1 MRNLNLYTFF
11 LLTILFS
18 SVAFGQKNSFKNITI
33 KDGLPQ
39 SDILDAVQDS
49 IGYIWFATQGGG
61 IAKYD
66 GKKFKIYNQNNGLL
80 SNYSNALL
88 INKNQLF
95 VGTDNGLSVLNKE
108 VFTNYKSPKIN
119 TISVLNGSIFL
130 GTEEGVYA
138 FKNDYVIPIKL
149 NLKIDLSKIISITY
163 QNSYYW
169 IETAQNLWKLKTLSN
184 PKTINKASKK
194 ERFTYL
200 SKARNLLNKYQKLD
214 KFKSSKLSKAFID
227 NTQTT
232 WLLSKGNGVYQ
243 SIKSNFKHLNL
254 INTKKIGK
262 IVSIHKTIDAIW
274 FSDSNSI
281 FKKDSTNYYL
291 IDTQDYQF
299 QTTAISSDQNN
310 NLWIG
315 SKNKGIYIFRRIKDS
330 TLNNNYYKI
339 ERLHHN
345 NGLPS
350 NQITSIKIEENVIW
364 LSTRKNGIVKL
375 EYDFDNEF
383 VKNIRVFNKNNGI
396 KDVDF
401 TTTLLHEDKLW
412 YGTKNGALGFIK
424 NNTITHFS
432 NTTVQKTAISSLAI
446 KNNKLLIG
454 TLGQGLYYLE
464 NEKINQLKP
473 YNNNFLT
480 SLNVYQILVDHSN
493 NVWVGSEKGL
503 DRLVFEKNLIQDVK
517 HYNANDGFLGIE
529 TSLNTSIEANNS
541 LWFGTTN
548 GISEY
553 TSSIN
558 KNSKNNPTLF
568 FEDITIDNILLEN
581 YKSVIISDVL
591 QLKPLQNNISFS
603 YKSIDLNHPD
613 RINYQWK
620 LNDQHSKW
628 TKENKVNFANLK
640 SGHYTLSIKAKN
652 SENLIS
658 ESKIFQFYIDKP
670 LYSKTWFLGVSA
682 FILLLVILTITTSYT
697 NSLNKKNKEEVAKLR
712 LENHLINLEQK
723 ALQLQMN
730 PHFIFNVLNSIK
742 ALGNKKDTEELN
754 NTINIFASLLR
765 AILHNSRKEE
775 ISLSEEINTLK
786 NYIDLENKMT
796 SVPFNYSVENNIATF
811 YLEEILIPPMLF
823 QPFIENSIK
832 HGFSGLEKV
841 GCITIEFS
849 NKNNQLICKIK
860 DNGIG
865 LSKKKSNSNTH
876 KSVAL
881 KLTKERIKSIS
892 KYSSLEISEIIK
904 EGQIQGTIVIIRIPL
919 KTDF

>member
-11 LLTILFS
+11 LSTILFS
-18 SVAFGQKNSFKNITI
+18 SVVFGQKNSFKNITI

-66 GKKFKIYNQNNGLL
+66 GKKFKVYNQNNGLL

-88 INKNQLF
+88 INKNQLL

-169 IETAQNLWKLKTLSN
+169 IETAKNLWKLKTLSN

-194 ERFTYL
+194 EHFTYL
-200 SKARNLLNKYQKLD
+200 SKVRNLLNQHQNLD
-214 KFKSSKLSKAFID
+214 RFKNTKLSKAFID
-227 NTQTT
+227 NTQNI

-254 INTKKIGK
+254 INTIKIGE
-262 IVSIHKTIDAIW
+262 IVAIHKTIDAIW

-281 FKKDSTNYYL
+281 FKKDSANYNL

-299 QTTAISSDQNN
+299 KTTAISSDQNN

-330 TLNNNYYKI
+330 TLKINYKI
-339 ERLHHN
+339 ERLHRN

-350 NQITSIKIEENVIW
+350 NQITSIKIQKNVIW

-383 VKNIRVFNKNNGI
+383 VKNIRVFNKNNGV

-401 TTTLLHEDKLW
+401 TTTLIHKDKFW
-412 YGTKNGALGFIK
+412 YGTKNGALGYIK
-424 NNTITHFS
+424 NNTVTHFS

-464 NEKINQLKP
+464 NEKINQLNP

-480 SLNVYQILVDHSN
+480 SLNVYQILVDQSN

-503 DRLVFEKNLIQDVK
+503 DRLVFEKNLIKNVK
-517 HYNANDGFLGIE
+517 HYNVNDGFLGIE

-541 LWFGTTN
+541 LWFGTKN
-548 GISEY
+548 GISKY
-553 TSSIN
+553 TNSIN
-558 KNSKNNPTLF
+558 KSLKNNPTVFL
-568 FEDITIDNILLEN
+568 EDITIDNTFLEN
-581 YKSVIISDVL
+581 HKSVTVSNVL

-603 YKSIDLNHPD
+603 FKSIDLNHPD
-613 RINYQWK
+613 RIKYQWK
-620 LNDQHSKW
+620 LNEQTSSW
-628 TKENKVNFANLK
+628 TEEDKVNFANLK
-640 SGHYTLSIKAKN
+640 AGDYSFSVRAKN
-652 SENLIS
+652 AEKLIS
-658 ESKIFQFYIDKP
+658 ESKIFQFYINKP
-670 LYSKTWFLGVSA
+670 LYSKTWFLAASA
-682 FILLLVILTITTSYT
+682 FILLLIILTIITSYI
-697 NSLNKKNKEEVAKLR
+697 NGIKNKNKEEVAKLR

-742 ALGNKKDTEELN
+742 ALGNKNDKAELN
-754 NTINIFASLLR
+754 NTINSFANLLR

-775 ISLSEEINTLK
+775 ISLSEEISTLK
-786 NYIDLENKMT
+786 NYMDLENRMAT
-796 SVPFNYSVENNIATF
+796 VSFSYSIVNNISSID
-811 YLEEILIPPMLF
+811 LEEILIPPMLL
-823 QPFIENSIK
+823 QPFVENCIK
-832 HGFSGLEKV
+832 HGFYGLDKT
-841 GCITIEFS
+841 GNITIEFS
-849 NKNNQLICKIK
+849 NKNNQLIGKIK

-865 LSKKKSNSNTH
+865 LNKNKSNTH

-892 KYSSLEISEIIK
+892 KYSSLEISEIMK
-904 EGQIQGTIVIIRIPL
+904 EGQIQGTIVSIRIPL